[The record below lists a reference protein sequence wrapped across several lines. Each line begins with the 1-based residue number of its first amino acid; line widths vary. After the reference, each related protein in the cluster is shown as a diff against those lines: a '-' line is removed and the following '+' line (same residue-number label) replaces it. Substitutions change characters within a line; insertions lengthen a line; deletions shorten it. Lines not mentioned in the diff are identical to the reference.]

1 MDIGSE
7 LYRKTLLTISGNSL
21 VEKLTLKYGGKLA
34 AKFIASQELQP
45 ALDVIRELNRKG
57 IMVTLDHLGEG
68 IKALSEASG
77 YREEYIRLVRGI
89 AAASVNA
96 NVSLKP
102 TQMGLALDAKACFTN
117 IRAVVQEAAA
127 ANNFVRIDMEDT
139 PFTQATIDMVKQLHR
154 EGLTNV
160 GTVIQA
166 YLHRTRAD
174 VKDLIASGVN
184 LRLVK
189 GAYKEPAEVAFQKK
203 SEVIDNF
210 KAIIRMHLDQGIYT
224 AIASHDDTI
233 IRWVKEYAAANRIS
247 PEKFEFQMLYG
258 LRMNE
263 QAKLAADGYRVRCY
277 VPYGK
282 MWYPYYTR
290 RLAEKPANLMM
301 VLQNMF
307 R

>member
-45 ALDVIRELNRKG
+45 ALDVIRELNRKN

-89 AAASVNA
+89 AAAGVNA

-102 TQMGLALDAKACFTN
+102 TQMGLALDAKACYTN
-117 IRAVVQEAAA
+117 IRAVVREASA

-174 VKDLIASGVN
+174 VEDLIASGVN

>member
-7 LYRKTLLTISGNSL
+7 LYRKTLLTISGNTL
-21 VEKLTLKYGGKLA
+21 VERLTVKYGGKLA

-45 ALDVIRELNRKG
+45 ALEVIRELNRKG

-89 AAASVNA
+89 ADAGVNA

-102 TQMGLALDAKACFTN
+102 TQMGLALDAAACYSN
-117 IRAVVQEAAA
+117 IRAVVREASAS
-127 ANNFVRIDMEDT
+127 NNFVRIDMEDT
-139 PFTQATIDMVKQLHR
+139 PYTQATIDMVKRLHAER
-154 EGLTNV
+154 LTNV

-174 VKDLIASGVN
+174 VEDLIASGVN

-210 KAIIRMHLDQGIYT
+210 KTIIRMHLDRGIYT
-224 AIASHDDTI
+224 AIASHDDNI
-233 IRWVKEYAAANRIS
+233 IGWVKAYAAEKGIS

-263 QAKLAADGYRVRCY
+263 QARLATDGYRVRCY